1 MEQTGSTNESSQ
13 SRNAAGMFSTYEKQ
27 ENACLF
33 PVERELEQTGLF
45 PMEKALEM
53 VLIFDASGKILYT
66 NDAAKK
72 KLEFEDG
79 LKGRH
84 ISEVFP
90 NTFQVSNGGFTTEYI
105 FGDEP
110 QNLVAY
116 RKNLTCFPVEAR
128 IMNREDDTGVY
139 ICMANDILEKE
150 FLGREIGQVRQEA
163 QQAMKVKSEFVA
175 NVTHELR
182 TPVNGILGNVREM
195 FDFVTDEKT
204 LKSLR
209 LIERCCGDMNKI
221 INNILDFSKLEAG
234 KFTLEP
240 RRFHFRNMLDYIR
253 SQHMNKITEKG
264 LGFFMTVSPQVPEYM
279 IGDELR
285 VGQILNNL
293 LSNALK
299 FTSVGKITVEIVR
312 TAQVNDKIELF
323 FIVKDTGIGIDN
335 ADKEK
340 LFQSFSQADASIS
353 RKYGGTG
360 LGLNICK
367 QLAELMGGRIEVEG
381 EKGRGSTFSFSIWLG
396 VSKEDAVPQQAEEG
410 AGGAIYT
417 PFTPS
422 QSAEDDGEFDRVRE
436 FGTPENLDSLKRN
449 LSKLILC
456 VEMENWEKAE
466 MFMETIRQLTE
477 SAPREFSRGILRL
490 KMAVQKANYEK
501 AVAQYQELE
510 TALEEAGMQ
519 PQ

>member
-1 MEQTGSTNESSQ
+1 MEQMNDAD
-13 SRNAAGMFSTYEKQ
+13 RKAN
-27 ENACLF
+27 L
-33 PVERELEQTGLF
+33 LLI
-45 PMEKALEM
+45 EKALEM
-53 VLIFDASGKILYT
+53 VLIFDGSGSILYT
-66 NDAAKK
+66 NDAANT
-72 KLEFEDG
+72 KLEFEEG
-79 LKGRH
+79 LKGKH

-90 NTFQVSNGGFTTEYI
+90 NTFKASESGFFTEYV
-105 FGDEP
+105 FGDET

-128 IMNREDDTGVY
+128 IMRFIYGDEIY

-150 FLGREIGQVRQEA
+150 FLGREVEQVRQEA

-204 LKSLR
+204 LKSLQI
-209 LIERCCGDMNKI
+209 IERCCGDMNKI

-253 SQHMNKITEKG
+253 SHHINKITEKG
-264 LGFFMTVSPQVPEYM
+264 LGFFMTVSPQVPEYL

-299 FTSVGKITVEIVR
+299 FTSVGKITVEVVR
-312 TAQVNDKIELF
+312 TARVNDKIELF
-323 FIVKDTGIGIDN
+323 FIVKDTGIGIDQ

-367 QLAELMGGRIEVEG
+367 QLTELMGGRIEVEG
-381 EKGRGSTFSFSIWLG
+381 EKGKGTTFSFSIWLG
-396 VSKEDAVPQQAEEG
+396 ISEEDEAAQQTEEG
-410 AGGAIYT
+410 ANPVYAFEQ
-417 PFTPS
+417 PE
-422 QSAEDDGEFDRVRE
+422 EDEDAFDHIKE
-436 FGTPENLDSLKRN
+436 FGTPENIDNLKRN

-477 SAPREFSRGILRL
+477 GAPREIGRGILRL

-501 AVAQYQELE
+501 GAAQYKELE
-510 TALEEAGMQ
+510 AALEDSHF
-519 PQ
+519 